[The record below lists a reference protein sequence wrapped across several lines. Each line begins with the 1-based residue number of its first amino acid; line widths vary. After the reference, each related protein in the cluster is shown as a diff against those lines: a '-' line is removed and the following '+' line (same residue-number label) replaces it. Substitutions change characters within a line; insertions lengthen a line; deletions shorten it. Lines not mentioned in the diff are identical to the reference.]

1 MRKGRRLG
9 FDVGAVRTGVAVS
22 SDDGIFASPIGNIAA
37 LEEVPQIVAEYCP
50 IELYVGLPL
59 SLSGKH
65 TASTNAAILF
75 AKYLAENTGLPVR
88 MIDERLTTSSAASL
102 MRAAGKNSKKARP
115 NIDAAA
121 ATLILEQA
129 LAMERSGTT
138 PGQEVGEY
146 L

>member
-22 SDDGIFASPIGNIAA
+22 SDDGIFASPIGNISSIP
-37 LEEVPQIVAEYCP
+37 EVTDLVAEYNP

-65 TASTNAAILF
+65 TASTQAAIAF
-75 AKYLAENTGLPVR
+75 ASDLAEQTGVPVR
-88 MIDERLTTSSAASL
+88 MIDERLTTTSATNL

-129 LAMERSGTT
+129 LAMERSGNT
-138 PGQEVGEY
+138 PGREVGEY